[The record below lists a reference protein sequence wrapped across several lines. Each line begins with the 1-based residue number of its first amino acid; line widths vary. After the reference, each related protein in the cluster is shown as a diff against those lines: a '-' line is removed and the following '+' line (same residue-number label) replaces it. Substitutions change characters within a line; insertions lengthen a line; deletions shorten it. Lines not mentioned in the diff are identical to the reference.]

1 MTADAKDR
9 APRRPAA
16 FLDRDGVLNV
26 DHGYVYRATDFEWV
40 DGAIDA
46 VRLLNDRGYWV
57 FVITNQAGVA
67 YGYYD
72 ETAVRT
78 LHDWMGRELGRHG
91 ARLDDIRYC
100 PYHPEGAVSE
110 YRRASDWRKPGPGM
124 LLDLMAAWPVDPAG
138 SFVIGDKPSDL
149 EAGQAA
155 GVRGYRF
162 AGGNLLDRV
171 REILAADR
179 SAPAI

>member
-1 MTADAKDR
+1 MHSKFDGKT
-9 APRRPAA
+9 RRPAA

-26 DHGYVYRATDFEWV
+26 DHGYVYRAVDFAWV

-46 VRLLNDRGYWV
+46 VRLLNQRGYWV
-57 FVITNQAGVA
+57 FLITNQAGVA

-72 ETAVRT
+72 EPAIHT
-78 LHDWMGRELGRHG
+78 LHAWMTGELERHG

-100 PYHPEGAVSE
+100 PYHPEGAVAE
-110 YRRASDWRKPGPGM
+110 YRRVSDWRKPGPGM

-138 SFVIGDKPSDL
+138 SFVIGDKQSDL
-149 EAGQAA
+149 DAGQAA

-162 AGGNLLDRV
+162 TGGNLRQRV
-171 REILAADR
+171 EEILAGG
-179 SAPAI
+179 